1 MMHGAI
7 FHAALT
13 AALAVG
19 GTSVHATARFADIVV
34 LMDESGSMSGEQA
47 WMRFAVPG
55 LDAGLQARGLIG
67 NAFGLVG
74 FSAFSAPAPSRLRT
88 FDVGNGLLGTSS
100 DWVLA
105 SNGLVDR
112 GDIEDGW
119 AAIAATSSY
128 PFRGSAARN
137 LILVTDEDRD
147 NTNAGLSF
155 EGLLAAMKATNTL
168 LNVVVNHTFRCGD
181 RSLALGIVG
190 TTGYKADGSGG
201 FAKCEGAFPE
211 SNRLRRGAVCGPGA
225 RHGWWCLESELSEV
239 RRRHCR
245 FLQRRVPR
253 RQGLGNRLAAASCT
267 RTLHVGHVRRWPAA
281 DLAGCAAPSRVNCC
295 AISISLVVERAARC
309 TR

>member
-201 FAKCEGAFPE
+201 FAKCEGAFRNPTGFAGEQYVDLALATGGGAWNLNYLRSGGVTADSFSAAFLDGKVSEIVSQPPAVPE
-211 SNRLRRGAVCGPGA
+211 PSTWGMFAGGLLLTWLG
-225 RHGWWCLESELSEV
+225 V
-239 RRRHCR
+239 RRRR
-245 FLQRRVPR
+245 
-253 RQGLGNRLAAASCT
+253 AST
-267 RTLHVGHVRRWPAA
+267 
-281 DLAGCAAPSRVNCC
+281 
-295 AISISLVVERAARC
+295 AAR
-309 TR
+309 